1 MDKKYREQA
10 QDSIQHGE
18 DVIDDNRPLAI
29 KYYIKGIEFYSQIV
43 EKSTE
48 DHLKLS
54 KAYYF
59 LATAYFNTKQYELAV
74 PSYSNSINQLMQ
86 TKLNDATY
94 RELIELYIDLADTYG
109 ELFNQHAVNVV
120 ITNAKNAFKLIQVKT
135 DKEQALG
142 DPDVNFLQ
150 FHMFYEQ
157 KVSLGHYLKSAKF
170 QNNQQLMIKKKEEE
184 DEMSSLFAGFKS
196 ISVTE
201 KKQVDDELTLMF
213 NGLAIQQQAFT
224 PVPVKD
230 QMPNDN
236 DHRNL
241 AMQFIAMARS
251 YIDKNALKHAINTYE
266 QAINAL
272 GSIKSPSKE
281 DAQILQNLQRHNNA
295 LNSSSGK
302 AEASPN
308 LAIAAPAL
316 QQSNSSVCV
325 SLSSFFAPSER
336 MEDTEDTAA
345 HTPMQQ

>member
-18 DVIDDNRPLAI
+18 DVVDGNRSLAI
-29 KYYIKGIEFYSQIV
+29 KHYIKGIDFYSQIV
-43 EKSTE
+43 EKNAD
-48 DHLKLS
+48 DHHNLS

-59 LATAYFNTKQYELAV
+59 LASTYFNTKQYEQAV
-74 PSYSNSINQLMQ
+74 TSYSNSINQLMQ

-109 ELFNQHAVNVV
+109 ELFNQHAANVV

-157 KVSLGHYLKSAKF
+157 KVSQGYYLKSTKF
-170 QNNQQLMIKKKEEE
+170 QNNQQLLIKKKEE

-196 ISVTE
+196 ISVAE
-201 KKQVDDELTLMF
+201 KKQVDDELTHMF

-230 QMPNDN
+230 QMPNDS

-251 YIDKNALKHAINTYE
+251 YIDKNALKHAINTYK

-281 DAQILQNLQRHNNA
+281 DTQILQSLQRHNNA
-295 LNSSSGK
+295 LNNSSGK
-302 AEASPN
+302 AESSPD
-308 LAIAAPAL
+308 LAIAA
-316 QQSNSSVCV
+316 QSSSSVWT
-325 SLSSFFAPSER
+325 SPSSFFSPSER
-336 MEDTEDTAA
+336 MEDTEDAAA
-345 HTPMQQ
+345 HMPMQQ